1 MAESNNI
8 WRLDGTLQGE
18 LGDSQKKV
26 SSTKDFSSGNFGSKD
41 TDRVLLH
48 IYDLTENYLGSSKPS
63 KEFGSKEDSVKEEKE
78 SPFQFGGKKKKRRKR
93 GRKNKRRRGQ
103 QDIQV
108 NSEKILEDI
117 GFSSSEFE
125 LEIDYIRLII
135 GNHPES
141 VEGGLYIES
150 ISTARDELI
159 LKTSRELSDGSGE
172 LVNSQILNYTDFPNG
187 TMAEKR
193 IAARDTGLVI
203 TEEGIIDELFLDFDF
218 GRRYQV
224 VNFFSSETDGVG
236 EFGVKLDR
244 PLEQSIQQLEQTYVY
259 QKIKNSE
266 KRIVDLRKGP
276 EDKEFNQLRKPNYDV
291 DLGKQVGSDGSFR
304 TFNDLISTQ
313 EDTSDKVLRDVLS
326 GSFGGIKLNIDYSDY
341 NQLNFAM
348 LFQTKKYHPFY
359 VSPNLINVANVLFT
373 PELPF
378 ISKPLFCALTLNLT
392 LTFEVSV
399 TSKTACVYVDPYV
412 VVLLINF
419 REVYDSDKSL

>member
-1 MAESNNI
+1 MAESNKI
-8 WRLDGTLQGE
+8 SRLDGTLQGE

-78 SPFQFGGKKKKRRKR
+78 SPFQFGGKKKKRRKK
-93 GRKNKRRRGQ
+93 GRKKKRKPGQ

-125 LEIDYIRLII
+125 LEIDYIRLIV

-172 LVNSQILNYTDFPNG
+172 SVNSQILNYTDFPNG

-193 IAARDTGLVI
+193 VAARDTGLVI

-224 VNFFSSETDGVG
+224 VNFFASETDGVG

-266 KRIVDLRKGP
+266 KRIK
-276 EDKEFNQLRKPNYDV
+276 
-291 DLGKQVGSDGSFR
+291 
-304 TFNDLISTQ
+304 
-313 EDTSDKVLRDVLS
+313 
-326 GSFGGIKLNIDYSDY
+326 
-341 NQLNFAM
+341 
-348 LFQTKKYHPFY
+348 
-359 VSPNLINVANVLFT
+359 
-373 PELPF
+373 
-378 ISKPLFCALTLNLT
+378 
-392 LTFEVSV
+392 
-399 TSKTACVYVDPYV
+399 
-412 VVLLINF
+412 
-419 REVYDSDKSL
+419 